1 MGTTHT
7 LAFLRTLWPFN
18 NLRMPEYYDVLA
30 RSHRSLVRYSFF
42 FYFVLKLLSTNFI
55 FNVWLVNTKLLIFFQ
70 ISFSFFF
77 HKKLLHWTYH
87 LNWGGVFAHWRS
99 EFSIFQYGCEI
110 GILWPIFFKFH
121 TNVALCHYP
130 VGVFFRYTLIGIR
143 RWQQNSWPFLL
154 TRIFADNVTMN
165 LIK

>member
-55 FNVWLVNTKLLIFFQ
+55 FNVWLVNTKLLIFF
-70 ISFSFFF
+70 SNLFFF
-77 HKKLLHWTYH
+77 FLPQEVIALDVPSELGWCVCALEIRILNISIRLWNWNSLTYFFQVPHKCCSLPLSS
-87 LNWGGVFAHWRS
+87 R
-99 EFSIFQYGCEI
+99 
-110 GILWPIFFKFH
+110 GIL
-121 TNVALCHYP
+121 
-130 VGVFFRYTLIGIR
+130 
-143 RWQQNSWPFLL
+143 
-154 TRIFADNVTMN
+154 
-165 LIK
+165 